1 MYTLQILFLGCGDLR
16 NALNTVAHNKKQKL
30 YIHLNDWNPSIIAR
44 NVLMLKVISAPDF
57 DTNNEDDVAF
67 LWDLWYNAEW
77 AEVTLKK
84 FKSVLKELL
93 DNVLPENVVIAKSEY
108 LQSLQSVWR
117 SWHYYCSKIKS
128 EAELLMDK
136 MHKERCD

>member
-1 MYTLQILFLGCGDLR
+1 MA
-16 NALNTVAHNKKQKL
+16 NNKKQKL

-44 NVLMLKVISAPDF
+44 NILMLKVISASDF

-84 FKSVLKELL
+84 FQSVLKELL
-93 DNVLPENVVIAKSEY
+93 DNALPENVIIAKSKY
-108 LQSLQSVWR
+108 LQSLQAVWR
-117 SWHYYCSKIKS
+117 SWNDYCSKTKS
-128 EAELLMDK
+128 EAKLLMDK
-136 MHKERCD
+136 MHEERCD